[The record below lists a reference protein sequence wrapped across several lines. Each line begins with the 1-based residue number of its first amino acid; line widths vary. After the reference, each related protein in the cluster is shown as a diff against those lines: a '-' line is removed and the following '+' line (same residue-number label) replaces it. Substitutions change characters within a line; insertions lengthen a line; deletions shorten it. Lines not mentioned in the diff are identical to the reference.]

1 MSGDGVPTMKFWQS
15 GTFWSLAIAAA
26 MQVLQAALAPE
37 SPLHFAG
44 LDSLTPETLDTLQ
57 DGTFFGTLG
66 SLLTALCRRTVAKG
80 PLLWRF

>member
-1 MSGDGVPTMKFWQS
+1 MSGDGVPTTKFWQS

-44 LDSLTPETLDTLQ
+44 LDSLSTETVNTLQ
-57 DGTFFGTLG
+57 DGTFFGSLG
-66 SLLTALCRRTVAKG
+66 AVFAALCRRTVAKG

>member
-1 MSGDGVPTMKFWQS
+1 MSGDGVPTTKFWQS
-15 GTFWSLAIAAA
+15 GSFWSLAIAAA

-37 SPLHFAG
+37 SPLHFAAV
-44 LDSLTPETLDTLQ
+44 DSLSTETVNTLQ

-66 SLLTALCRRTVAKG
+66 GLLTALFRRTVAKG